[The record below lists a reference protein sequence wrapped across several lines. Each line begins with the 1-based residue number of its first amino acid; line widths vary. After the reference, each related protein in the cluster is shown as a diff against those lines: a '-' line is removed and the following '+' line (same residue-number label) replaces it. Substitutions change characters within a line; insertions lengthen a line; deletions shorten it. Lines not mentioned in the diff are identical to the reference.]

1 MPFRLL
7 HNKLVSAVFSEIAP
21 NVFVF
26 TSWFLDFVGSW
37 ACSFENL
44 LHAHESNLNNNAK
57 YMDKSYIF
65 IFLLLKKKKKLK
77 PITFKPI
84 RNDFHSFPI

>member
-1 MPFRLL
+1 MPYRLL

-26 TSWFLDFVGSW
+26 TSWFLDL

-57 YMDKSYIF
+57 YMD
-65 IFLLLKKKKKLK
+65 
-77 PITFKPI
+77 
-84 RNDFHSFPI
+84 

>member
-1 MPFRLL
+1 MFMPYRLL

-57 YMDKSYIF
+57 YMD
-65 IFLLLKKKKKLK
+65 
-77 PITFKPI
+77 
-84 RNDFHSFPI
+84 